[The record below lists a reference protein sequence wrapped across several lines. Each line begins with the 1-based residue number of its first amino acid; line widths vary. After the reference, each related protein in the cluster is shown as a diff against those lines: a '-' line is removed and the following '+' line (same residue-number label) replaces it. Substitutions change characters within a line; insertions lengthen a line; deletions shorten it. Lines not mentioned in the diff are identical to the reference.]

1 MREEKRGGVEA
12 GKRAVGKPP
21 LLRRTP
27 RRPARCTLAGS
38 SCGPHTTATG
48 THGVNDDE
56 RNVKDLP
63 PWRLWPEREH
73 ALAAL
78 ADTRAELAVR
88 LCRWPLSLADLSRRS
103 GVTTFTLCRLRS
115 QAAQDW
121 PTYRRLDDLADAA
134 VTIKLARRYARLRAD
149 LRAIDE
155 RAAAEA
161 QRLRAEGLGW
171 KRINAALGAPPG
183 ADTGWVRVLLV
194 RRERSAG
201 RTSSAAGTA
210 GVSNPSSEKGPKP

>member
-1 MREEKRGGVEA
+1 
-12 GKRAVGKPP
+12 
-21 LLRRTP
+21 
-27 RRPARCTLAGS
+27 
-38 SCGPHTTATG
+38 
-48 THGVNDDE
+48 VNDDAE
-56 RNVKDLP
+56 HNVTDLP

-78 ADTRAELAVR
+78 AETRDELAVR

-103 GVTTFTLCRLRS
+103 NVTTFTLCRLRA

-121 PTYRRLDDLADAA
+121 PTYRRLDDLTDAA

-149 LRAIDE
+149 LAVLNA

-161 QRLRAEGLGW
+161 QRLRGEGLGW
-171 KRINAALGAPPG
+171 KRINGALGAPPG
-183 ADTGWVRVLLV
+183 ADTGWVRVLLM

-201 RTSSAAGTA
+201 RIGRPAGTTDA
-210 GVSNPSSEKGPKP
+210 SNPSSEKGALP